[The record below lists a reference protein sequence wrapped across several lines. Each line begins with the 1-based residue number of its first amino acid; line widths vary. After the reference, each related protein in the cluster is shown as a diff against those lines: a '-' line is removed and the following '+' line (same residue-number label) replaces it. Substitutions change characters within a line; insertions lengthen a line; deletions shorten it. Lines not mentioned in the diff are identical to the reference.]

1 MRARVAAFFE
11 SSLGRNLVLAGIL
24 LNAALVGAGTYTSA
38 DGPMGALYD
47 ILDSGF
53 LLLFTA
59 EILLRLYAAGS
70 ARAYARDPWNLFDA
84 LLVAVCWMPGVGDYV
99 SVGRT
104 LRVLRTLRTVA
115 LFPSLRN
122 IITALLRSLPGM
134 THVAMLLWLLVYVY
148 SVIGTN
154 LFGETVPHYF
164 GSLHRTWL
172 TLFQIVTLEGW
183 NDILADV
190 LAVAPWGWA
199 YLVSY
204 IFLGTFT
211 LFNLFVGVIVGN
223 LEEVTARREDETGAR
238 LAELAAEVRA
248 LRERMESGRG

>member
-1 MRARVAAFFE
+1 M
-11 SSLGRNLVLAGIL
+11 
-24 LNAALVGAGTYTSA
+24 
-38 DGPMGALYD
+38 
-47 ILDSGF
+47 
-53 LLLFTA
+53 
-59 EILLRLYAAGS
+59 
-70 ARAYARDPWNLFDA
+70 
-84 LLVAVCWMPGVGDYV
+84 
-99 SVGRT
+99 
-104 LRVLRTLRTVA
+104 LRTPRTVA

-164 GSLHRTWL
+164 GRLHRTWL